1 MKGMTDNEVETATYT
16 IESPD
21 GDAEELTLPTAIVDI
36 LREDDS
42 ETDVEV
48 LGDLTMLSFAQQAH
62 ALVHHAPEE
71 PDEAVL
77 ANEEKA
83 LELFEERFGQSF
95 GEMTG
100 HSH

>member
-1 MKGMTDNEVETATYT
+1 MSDTEVETVTYT

-21 GDAEELTLPTAIVDI
+21 GDSEELTLPTGIIDA

-42 ETDVEV
+42 ESAPEV

-62 ALVHHAPEE
+62 ALVHHAHGE
-71 PDEAVL
+71 PDERTL
-77 ANEEKA
+77 ADEEKA
-83 LELFEERFGQSF
+83 MELFEERFGQSF

>member
-1 MKGMTDNEVETATYT
+1 MTDHEVETVTYT

-21 GDAEELTLPTAIVDI
+21 GDSEELTLPTGVVDL
-36 LREDDS
+36 LREDGT
-42 ETDVEV
+42 ETDTEV

-71 PDEAVL
+71 PDEAVI
-77 ANEEKA
+77 ANEEKTM
-83 LELFEERFGQSF
+83 ELFEERFGQTF

>member
-1 MKGMTDNEVETATYT
+1 MADNEVETATYT

-21 GDAEELTLPTAIVDI
+21 GDAEELTLPAGIIDA
-36 LREDDS
+36 LREDEG
-42 ETDVEV
+42 ETDTAV

-62 ALVHHAPEE
+62 ALVHHAHGE
-71 PDEAVL
+71 PDEETL
-77 ANEEKA
+77 AQEEKTM
-83 LELFEERFGQSF
+83 ELFEERFGQTF

>member
-1 MKGMTDNEVETATYT
+1 MTDIDVETVTYT

-21 GDAEELTLPTAIVDI
+21 GDTEELTLPTGIVDA

-42 ETDVEV
+42 ETAPEV

-62 ALVHHAPEE
+62 ALVHHAHED

-77 ANEEKA
+77 ANEEKTM
-83 LELFEERFGQSF
+83 ELFEERFGQTF

>member
-1 MKGMTDNEVETATYT
+1 MADNDVETTTYT

-21 GDAEELTLPTAIVDI
+21 GDAEELTLPSGIIDE
-36 LREDDS
+36 LREDGS
-42 ETDVEV
+42 ETDTQV

-62 ALVHHAPEE
+62 ALVHHAHGEADDETLAQEE
-71 PDEAVL
+71 ETM
-77 ANEEKA
+77 
-83 LELFEERFGQSF
+83 ELFEERFGQTF

>member
-1 MKGMTDNEVETATYT
+1 MTDHEVETVTYT

-21 GDAEELTLPTAIVDI
+21 GDSEELTLPTSVVDL
-36 LREDDS
+36 LREDES
-42 ETDVEV
+42 ETDAAV

-71 PDEAVL
+71 PGEEVL
-77 ANEEKA
+77 ANEEKTM
-83 LELFEERFGQSF
+83 ELFEERFGQTF

>member
-1 MKGMTDNEVETATYT
+1 MADNEIETVTYT

-21 GDAEELTLPTAIVDI
+21 GDSEDLTLPKGVVDL
-36 LREDDS
+36 LREDET
-42 ETDVEV
+42 ETDTSV

-71 PDEAVL
+71 PNQHVQDL
-77 ANEEKA
+77 EERTM
-83 LELFEERFGQSF
+83 ELFEERFGQTF

>member
-1 MKGMTDNEVETATYT
+1 MTDTEVETVTYT
-16 IESPD
+16 IESPEGETED
-21 GDAEELTLPTAIVDI
+21 LTLPKGVVDL
-36 LREDDS
+36 LREDES
-42 ETDVEV
+42 ETDTSV

-71 PDEAVL
+71 PSDEVL
-77 ANEEKA
+77 ANEEKTM
-83 LELFEERFGQSF
+83 ELFEERFGQTF

>member
-1 MKGMTDNEVETATYT
+1 MADNEVETVTYT

-21 GDAEELTLPTAIVDI
+21 GDVEELTLPTGVIDA
-36 LREDDS
+36 LRETGS
-42 ETDVEV
+42 ETDTEV

-62 ALVHHAPEE
+62 ALVHHSHGEA
-71 PDEAVL
+71 DEGVL
-77 ANEEKA
+77 ADEEKTM
-83 LELFEERFGQSF
+83 ELFEERFGQTF

>member
-1 MKGMTDNEVETATYT
+1 MSDSEVETVTYT

-21 GDAEELTLPTAIVDI
+21 GDSEDLTLPRGVVDL
-36 LREDDS
+36 LREEES
-42 ETDVEV
+42 ETDTSV

-62 ALVHHAPEE
+62 ALVHHAAEDPDQHVQDLEE
-71 PDEAVL
+71 RTM
-77 ANEEKA
+77 
-83 LELFEERFGQSF
+83 ELFEERFGQTF

>member
-1 MKGMTDNEVETATYT
+1 MTDTDVETVTYT

-21 GDAEELTLPTAIVDI
+21 GDAEELTLPTGIVDA

-42 ETDVEV
+42 ETAPEV

-62 ALVHHAPEE
+62 ALVHHAHED
-71 PDEAVL
+71 PDEEVL
-77 ANEEKA
+77 ANEEKTM
-83 LELFEERFGQSF
+83 ELFEERFGQTF

>member
-1 MKGMTDNEVETATYT
+1 MTDTDVETVTYT

-21 GDAEELTLPTAIVDI
+21 GDAEELTLPKKIVDL
-36 LREDDS
+36 LREEAT
-42 ETDVEV
+42 ETDTKV

-62 ALVHHAPEE
+62 ALVHHAPQE
-71 PDEAVL
+71 PDEEVL

-83 LELFEERFGQSF
+83 MELFEERFGQTF

>member
-1 MKGMTDNEVETATYT
+1 MTDTEVETVTYT

-21 GDAEELTLPTAIVDI
+21 GDSEDLTLPKGVVDL
-36 LREDDS
+36 LREDES
-42 ETDVEV
+42 ETDTEV

-62 ALVHHAPEE
+62 ALVHHAQQE
-71 PDEAVL
+71 PDEEVL
-77 ANEEKA
+77 ANEEKTM
-83 LELFEERFGQSF
+83 ELFEERFGQSF

>member
-1 MKGMTDNEVETATYT
+1 MADNGIETVTYT
-16 IESPD
+16 IESPG
-21 GDAEELTLPTAIVDI
+21 GDSEELTLPKGVVDL
-36 LREDDS
+36 LREEES
-42 ETDVEV
+42 ETDTSV

-71 PDEAVL
+71 PDQHVQNL
-77 ANEEKA
+77 EERTM
-83 LELFEERFGQSF
+83 ELFEERFGQTF

>member
-1 MKGMTDNEVETATYT
+1 MTDHEVETVTYT

-21 GDAEELTLPTAIVDI
+21 GDAEELTLPTGVVDL
-36 LREDDS
+36 LREDES
-42 ETDVEV
+42 ETDTEV

-71 PDEAVL
+71 PDEEVV
-77 ANEEKA
+77 ANEEKTM
-83 LELFEERFGQSF
+83 ELFEERFGQTF